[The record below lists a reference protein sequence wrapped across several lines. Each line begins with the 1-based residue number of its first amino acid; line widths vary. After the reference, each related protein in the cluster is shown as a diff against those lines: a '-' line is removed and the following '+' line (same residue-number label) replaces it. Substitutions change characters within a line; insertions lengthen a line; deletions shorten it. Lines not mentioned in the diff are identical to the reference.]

1 MRNRVGPIGLLSLLL
16 TAALLLGG
24 CELSPATIATT
35 TVIIQ
40 TTAAPTPT
48 PSPSPTPIPTP
59 TPLPIPTPALAADPL
74 ADAYFGPLPTP
85 SAYIPLVH
93 NEIRAIFIGPA
104 GNIEANLAVARAT
117 EVNAV
122 VVDLKESDGIYY
134 ECQVPLALEIGA
146 VKSLYSLKD
155 VVAQCDADNVKVIGR
170 IVCFN
175 DPLLTTAKPQY
186 AISDQA
192 GKVLKFSN
200 EGGNSFASPYN
211 KDVWQYYIDIAL
223 DAIAAGVDE
232 IQFDYVRFPTGAAR
246 GGTKPYFGAE
256 GTVPAKSAAINRFLQ
271 SARNQIQYEKGIP
284 VGADVFGIIL
294 TSKADGNGIG
304 QDWSSIGLTGIDSL
318 SPMIYPSHYANS
330 STTHYTGNGKGT
342 YLNGILF
349 DKPDLEPYKV
359 MYNVLLLGKE
369 STLQPDFAANRP
381 YLQAFTAGYLPEGY
395 YQNYGSEE
403 IKAQINAIYDAGY
416 KEWICWNPSANYS
429 NSSFAAEN

>member
-1 MRNRVGPIGLLSLLL
+1 MRNRNGSIGLLTLFL
-16 TAALLLGG
+16 AAVLLLGG
-24 CELSPATIATT
+24 CQSTSATT
-35 TVIIQ
+35 DATTVSVQ
-40 TTAAPTPT
+40 TTAAPTSTPT
-48 PSPSPTPIPTP
+48 PTPTPIPTP
-59 TPLPIPTPALAADPL
+59 TPLPIPTPALASDPL
-74 ADAYFGPLPTP
+74 ADTYFGPLPTP
-85 SAYIPLVH
+85 TAYIPLIH

-104 GNIEANLAVARAT
+104 GNIESNLAVARAT

-122 VVDLKESDGIYY
+122 VVDLKESDGVYY
-134 ECQVPLALEIGA
+134 DCNVPLAIEIGA

-155 VVAQCDADNVKVIGR
+155 VVAKCDADNVKVIGR

-175 DPLLTTAKPQY
+175 DPLLTTAKPEY
-186 AISDQA
+186 AISDST

-200 EGGNSFASPYN
+200 EGSNSFASPYRSE
-211 KDVWQYYIDIAL
+211 VWQYYIDIAL

-232 IQFDYVRFPTGAAR
+232 IQFDYVRFPTGSAK
-246 GGTKPYFGAE
+246 GGTKPYYGAE

-271 SARNQIQYEKGIP
+271 SAKIQIQYEKGIP

-304 QDWSSIGLTGIDSL
+304 QDWASIGLTGIDSL

-330 STTHYTGNGKGT
+330 TNNGKGT

-359 MYNVLLLGKE
+359 MYNVLVLGKE
-369 STLQPDFAANRP
+369 STLQPGFATNRP
-381 YLQAFTAGYLPEGY
+381 YLQAFTASYLPEGF
-395 YQNYGSEE
+395 YQSYGSEQ
-403 IKAQINAIYDAGY
+403 IKAQIKAITDAGY
-416 KEWICWNPSANYS
+416 KEWICWNPSANYY